1 MRALFAM
8 LADFAL
14 GHPDG
19 KAYILGGGIDILKPP
34 SLPVVLPNISFIT
47 KIEFTPAEAGRPRV
61 IEVVPLDSDARPV
74 GHPARVEITPQ
85 PNPDYQGFPVSVQ
98 VVLNFRDFKVER
110 AQTLAF
116 AVLVDGHEVASVPLH
131 IIAPRLNA

>member
-34 SLPVVLPNISFIT
+34 ALPVVLPNLSFIT

-61 IEVVPLDSDARPV
+61 IEVLPLDSDARQL
-74 GHPARVEITPQ
+74 GSPARVEITPE
-85 PNPDYQGFPVSVQ
+85 PSPDYPGLPVSVQ

-131 IIAPRLNA
+131 VIAPHV